1 MEVIRYNSLSS
12 IADIVIDLPID
23 YYHKS
28 GVFIPQARGEIAHT
42 SNWPDHCTIFIKTD
56 LLEPS
61 LALLK
66 TIDVK
71 FHLLT
76 GSSDIFINTRKHVV
90 SEIIQNEKIL
100 SWAGNNLRVEHAKMM
115 TVPIGLEESQ
125 RRNRYNIA
133 RLFECDTEKDINVLA
148 TYTGRTSV
156 KRIEFEDF
164 LNQNIQR
171 FDFIFRQHERL
182 DYSNYVKQLN
192 RSHYVLCPE
201 GNGYDTLRLY
211 ESILAGSI
219 PVVLEN
225 PIMDMHRD
233 LGCVVLQSW
242 DQIADLPRQ
251 PVQKIDR
258 KLVSLSYWRD
268 RLYEFQY
275 HRSL

>member
-1 MEVIRYNSLSS
+1 
-12 IADIVIDLPID
+12 
-23 YYHKS
+23 
-28 GVFIPQARGEIAHT
+28 
-42 SNWPDHCTIFIKTD
+42 
-56 LLEPS
+56 
-61 LALLK
+61 
-66 TIDVK
+66 
-71 FHLLT
+71 
-76 GSSDIFINTRKHVV
+76 
-90 SEIIQNEKIL
+90 
-100 SWAGNNLRVEHAKMM
+100 
-115 TVPIGLEESQ
+115 
-125 RRNRYNIA
+125 
-133 RLFECDTEKDINVLA
+133 
-148 TYTGRTSV
+148 
-156 KRIEFEDF
+156 
-164 LNQNIQR
+164 
-171 FDFIFRQHERL
+171 
-182 DYSNYVKQLN
+182 VKQLN